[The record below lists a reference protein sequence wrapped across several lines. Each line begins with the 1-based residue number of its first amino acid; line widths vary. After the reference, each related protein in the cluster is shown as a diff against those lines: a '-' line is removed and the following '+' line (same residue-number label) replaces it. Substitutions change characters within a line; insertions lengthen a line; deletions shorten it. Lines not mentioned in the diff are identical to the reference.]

1 MTRSLEYS
9 SIKPS
14 KPIILASGSESRK
27 LMLEEAGIEFT
38 VIVSDADEDSLKEKI
53 SNIPHSEQVVYLAK
67 AKAESVSK
75 QNKEAIVIGGDQ
87 MCTMDDTI
95 FNKPG
100 NKKKAIE
107 NLKLLSGKKH
117 YQNSGVC
124 IFHDNKCLW
133 EYTETVELEMHDL
146 SEKEIINYV
155 EIEDPINA
163 AGAYK
168 FESLGCNL
176 FSSVKGSSY
185 TVRGMPLLALLKALR
200 ELQIISLK

>member
-75 QNKEAIVIGGDQ
+75 KNKEAIVIGGDQ

-100 NKKKAIE
+100 NKEKAIE

-185 TVRGMPLLALLKALR
+185 TVRGMPLLALLNALR